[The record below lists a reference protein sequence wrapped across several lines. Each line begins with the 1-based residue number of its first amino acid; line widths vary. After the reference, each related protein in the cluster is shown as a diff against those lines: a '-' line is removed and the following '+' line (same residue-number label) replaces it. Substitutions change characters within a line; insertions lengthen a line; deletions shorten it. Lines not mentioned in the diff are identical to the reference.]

1 VRTVLLL
8 ASLIALAPLTAQAQP
23 DTAASA
29 GEKGFGLKSADG
41 SFEFRLRGLLQM
53 DSRHFIDD
61 PAAARASDTFLLRRM
76 EPAFEFTLGRLAY
89 LKLQPQFA
97 GDSVGTSDV
106 FADLRF
112 SKAVV
117 LRAGKFKEP
126 LVLEYLQSSG
136 ALTFME
142 RGFPTELGAGRDFGV
157 QLHGE
162 LLSGT
167 VAYAL
172 GRFNGAPDGRDAVSS
187 DTDDRKEHAARLFFE
202 PFRNGDGALRG
213 LGFGV
218 AGSSG
223 TKLGAATTATF
234 NNTLPR
240 YRSPGQATVFSY
252 RSNSTPTLA
261 NTAIAAGDHTRL
273 TPQLYFYA
281 GSFGVLAEQVR
292 SEQEVSFNGAAQTL
306 AHNAW
311 QAVAIWV
318 VTGEK
323 TGYRGV
329 AGPASPYV
337 PEGEGWGAFEIGI
350 RYGELDVDD
359 AAFPVYADPDV
370 SVSAAR
376 SAGLVANWYLT
387 GNVRLVLDYTS
398 TGFSGGAAA
407 GADRDREQA
416 LFTRLQWS
424 F

>member
-1 VRTVLLL
+1 VRTALLL
-8 ASLIALAPLTAQAQP
+8 ASLIALAPLVAPAQP
-23 DTAASA
+23 ETAASA

-41 SFEFRLRGLLQM
+41 NFEFRLRGLLQA
-53 DSRHFIDD
+53 DSRHLIDD

-76 EPAFEFTLGRLAY
+76 EPSFEFTLGRLAY

-97 GDSVGTSDV
+97 GDSVSTSDV

-126 LVLEYLQSSG
+126 LVLEYLQGSG

-142 RGFPTELGAGRDFGV
+142 RGFPSELGAGRDFGV

-202 PFRNGDGALRG
+202 PFRNDDSVLRG

-252 RSNSTPTLA
+252 RSNSSPTLA
-261 NTAIAAGDHTRL
+261 NTVIAAGDHARL
-273 TPQLYFYA
+273 TPQVYFYG
-281 GSFGVLAEQVR
+281 GSFGLLAEQIR
-292 SEQEVSFNGAAQTL
+292 SEQDVSLNGVAQTL
-306 AHNAW
+306 AHDAW
-311 QAVAIWV
+311 QAVASWV
-318 VTGEK
+318 LTGES

-329 AGPASPYV
+329 ASPASPYV
-337 PEGEGWGAFEIGI
+337 PDGGGWGAFELGV
-350 RYGELDVDD
+350 RYGELDIDN
-359 AAFPVYADPDV
+359 AAFPVYADPAD

-376 SAGLVANWYLT
+376 SAGLVASWYLT
-387 GNVRLVLDYTS
+387 GNVRLMLDYTS
-398 TGFSGGAAA
+398 TEFTGGATG

-416 LFTRLQWS
+416 LFTRLQLS